1 MKTPLRIILAES
13 EPLEVKRIS
22 SSIDMEFQIRIEHID
37 NYVDLLQSVTEEL
50 PQLLILGGIK
60 NVNYFQVCRECHKIR
75 EDISIVLIS
84 KQSIINDGFL
94 DVAKRYGV
102 VEVIDGDFTGLNN
115 LLHAVD
121 FGVPPADSLVIEDG
135 FTGGFM
141 LSQLNEIGLVS
152 KNYFGDLAIGNY
164 WRKSHAQIVDEF
176 PFLLKWSADH
186 FGKISCDDSILERNL
201 TGKEINSLHV
211 WVQYFIKECD
221 RTIIDFGMILN
232 DSQLLLSTKEL
243 LICPS

>member
-22 SSIDMEFQIRIEHID
+22 SNIDLEFQVRLEHID
-37 NYVDLLQSVTEEL
+37 NYVELLQSVTKEL

-60 NVNYFQVCRECHKIR
+60 NVNYFQICRECHKIR
-75 EDISIVLIS
+75 EDISIVLVL

-102 VEVIDGDFTGLNN
+102 IEVIDDDFAGLNN
-115 LLHAVD
+115 LLHAVN
-121 FGVPPADSLVIEDG
+121 FGVTPTGSLAIKDG

-141 LSQLNEIGLVS
+141 LSQLNEIGIVS

-164 WRKSHAQIVDEF
+164 WRKSHAQIVNEF

-186 FGKISCDDSILERNL
+186 FGKISCEDSILKQDL
-201 TGKEINSLHV
+201 TGEEINSLHV
-211 WVQYFIKECD
+211 WVQHFIKECD
-221 RTIIDFGMILN
+221 RTIIDFGMIIN
-232 DSQLLLSTKEL
+232 
-243 LICPS
+243 